1 MLDRINRRG
10 IGNRDFLKKKRKK
23 NKLASDWNYLKK
35 DSDGD
40 SLFQYRILQI

>member
-10 IGNRDFLKKKRKK
+10 IGNRDLKKRKK
-23 NKLASDWNYLKK
+23 NKLTSGWNYLKK

>member
-10 IGNRDFLKKKRKK
+10 IGNRDLKKEKK
-23 NKLASDWNYLKK
+23 KLTSGWNYLKK